1 MLEFKNI
8 SYRYRRGGRDAVHGV
23 NLTVPSGMHLLLGE
37 NGAGKT
43 TLLKLGAG
51 LLIPSSGE
59 CLLNGSDISRRIPE
73 VLQKIFYLGGDTTAP
88 FSDIETIVK
97 RHACFFPSFDSERL
111 DACLADFG
119 LDRKMKMSRM
129 SLGTHRKA
137 LLAYALSLGTDVL
150 MLDEPTIGLD
160 MESKEKLRGMLIDHL
175 GEDRT
180 VIVATHIVTELDTL
194 YDGVS
199 VMRGSEIAASA
210 SADEIE
216 NRLTFTTSYSE
227 MPGALFSS
235 WSAGMLFSI
244 LEREA
249 AEAAGVK
256 PVRPDYAL
264 LYAALHS
271 KSANRVLEVLNPE
284 TSNRK

>member
-1 MLEFKNI
+1 MLEYRNI
-8 SYRYRRGGRDAVHGV
+8 SYRYSRGGRDAVHDV

-51 LLIPSSGE
+51 LLVPSSGE
-59 CLLNGSDISRRIPE
+59 CLLDGRDISSRRPG
-73 VLQKIFYLGGDTTAP
+73 VLEKIFYLGGDTTSP
-88 FSDIETIVK
+88 FSDLATLVK
-97 RHACFFPSFDSERL
+97 RHACFFPGFDSGRL
-111 DACLADFG
+111 DACLSGFG
-119 LDRKMKMSRM
+119 IDKNMKLNRM

-137 LLAYALSLGTDVL
+137 LLAYALSLGTEVL
-150 MLDEPTIGLD
+150 LLDEPTIGLD

-180 VIVATHIVTELDTL
+180 VIVATHIVSELNTL
-194 YDGVS
+194 YDGVT

-210 SADEIE
+210 SAEEIE
-216 NRLTFTTSYSE
+216 ERLVFATSYSE
-227 MPGALFSS
+227 VPGALFSS

-244 LEREA
+244 LGRAA

-271 KSANRVLEVLNPE
+271 PAAQRVLEVLNPQ
-284 TSNRK
+284 TPSRP